1 MKEKIIY
8 QRDYS
13 AQRAQE
19 EEALRNFVPSKEE
32 TEQDK
37 KAYARFKKSLEA
49 AYFERD
55 PEFEKTAMRMVK
67 KAIMLANNFL
77 WDITVLLLIQFM
89 ASFLAFSPVPQGQ
102 TAKNSAREICRVAQ
116 ICSIVSTFSWVPRRT
131 VELKVERLTPAL
143 RASSEAEIPRAAAS
157 CLTLAIVSN
166 M

>member
-55 PEFEKTAMRMVK
+55 PECEKTAMRMVK

-77 WDITVLLLIQFM
+77 WDITVKQYSTSLEITLVPTYLINLSMVKELVSLADPFAIDASDPKQIKLVFTFITHRLVIPKEQF
-89 ASFLAFSPVPQGQ
+89 
-102 TAKNSAREICRVAQ
+102 N
-116 ICSIVSTFSWVPRRT
+116 
-131 VELKVERLTPAL
+131 
-143 RASSEAEIPRAAAS
+143 
-157 CLTLAIVSN
+157 
-166 M
+166 